1 MEVIQ
6 GSAEWHAL
14 RLGKVTASRVADV
27 IAKTKSGYAASRAN
41 YLAELLCER
50 LTGDSAPS
58 FMNDAMRWG
67 TEKEPEARAAYAFRT
82 DLEVEQIAFVD
93 HPRISMAGASP
104 DGLIGADG
112 MLEIKCP
119 NTATHL
125 DTLASGKPAAKYVT
139 QMQWQMACAGR
150 DWCDFVSYDPRLPEN
165 LRFFL
170 TRIPRDD
177 AFIEAAEAEVVA
189 FLAELDARI
198 ADLTTR
204 YCAQMKE
211 AA

>member
-1 MEVIQ
+1 MIEQ
-6 GSAEWHAL
+6 GSDAWHDA
-14 RLGKVTASRVADV
+14 RRGKVTASRVADV

-50 LTGDSAPS
+50 LTGDTAPS

-82 DLEVEQIAFVD
+82 DAEVEQIAFVD

-104 DGLIGADG
+104 DGLIGTDG
-112 MLEIKCP
+112 LLEIKCP
-119 NTATHL
+119 QTSTHL
-125 DTLASGKPAAKYVT
+125 ETLASGKPAAKYVT
-139 QMQWQMACAGR
+139 QMQWQLACTGR

-177 AFIEAAEAEVVA
+177 AFIEATEAEVVA
-189 FLAELDARI
+189 FLAELDGRI

-204 YCAQMKE
+204 YGAQLKE